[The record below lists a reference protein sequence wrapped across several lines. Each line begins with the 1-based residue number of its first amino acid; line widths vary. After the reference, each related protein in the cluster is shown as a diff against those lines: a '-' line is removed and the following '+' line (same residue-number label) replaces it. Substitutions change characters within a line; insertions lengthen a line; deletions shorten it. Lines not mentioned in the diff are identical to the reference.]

1 MSSMCRYLVL
11 SCPDLFNCANKA
23 GEGSRRWVSGEWW
36 RQASRHVLGHVSAS
50 PGDTAHVC
58 RTMGWGRGTKYPW
71 THIHRYTLSAW
82 KITKADNNYNAQWLP
97 VASFLFGDTN
107 GFSNFLHLVC
117 FPFATIHN
125 DNKSP
130 DSDSSKNKT
139 FETFFTQVTRGSLLL
154 TNRMSTMKCSLRVNI
169 EVPPVWKGLGR
180 HNCRRCSQDWQRD
193 ANIWRAL
200 S

>member
-36 RQASRHVLGHVSAS
+36 RQASRHVAGHVSAS

-82 KITKADNNYNAQWLP
+82 KITKADTNYNGCLLP
-97 VASFLFGDTN
+97 VFFCLKIQMITQTFSSLF
-107 GFSNFLHLVC
+107 V
-117 FPFATIHN
+117 
-125 DNKSP
+125 
-130 DSDSSKNKT
+130 
-139 FETFFTQVTRGSLLL
+139 SLLQQ
-154 TNRMSTMKCSLRVNI
+154 STMIIK
-169 EVPPVWKGLGR
+169 VPTLIHSKTKHSKRFLPKSRGV
-180 HNCRRCSQDWQRD
+180 HYF
-193 ANIWRAL
+193 
-200 S
+200 

>member
-36 RQASRHVLGHVSAS
+36 RQASRHVAGHVSAS
-50 PGDTAHVC
+50 PGDTAHVR

-82 KITKADNNYNAQWLP
+82 KITKADNNYNGCLLP
-97 VASFLFGDTN
+97 LFCLKIPMTWFLK
-107 GFSNFLHLVC
+107 LVC
-117 FPFATIHN
+117 FTFATIHN

-130 DSDSSKNKT
+130 DSDSFKNKT

-180 HNCRRCSQDWQRD
+180 YNCRRCSQGGQRD